1 MALQQMSD
9 YFAKA
14 VMDFYIGKNNTTL
27 TVPAT
32 LYVAMYTTTPGVA
45 NSGGVELTIGSL
57 GYLRLAIT
65 NSTSFFSA
73 ATGSGTRTKAAAGGS
88 YPLAWFT
95 AGGTLGPIVATG
107 LLDASSA
114 GNLWLLNEI
123 PSGSQQTISNGNN
136 ITFNASD
143 FSWTLT

>member
-1 MALQQMSD
+1 MPLNQMSD

-14 VMDFYIGKNNTTL
+14 LLDYYIGKNNTTL

-45 NSGGVELTIGSL
+45 NSGGVEATGSGYARL
-57 GYLRLAIT
+57 GIT

-73 ATGSGTRTKAAAGGS
+73 ASGSGTRTKAASGGS
-88 YPLAWFT
+88 YPLSWFT
-95 AGGTLGPIVATG
+95 ATGALGPIVATG

-123 PSGSQQTISNGNN
+123 AVGSQQTIANGNVV
-136 ITFNASD
+136 TFNAAD
-143 FSWTLT
+143 FSLTLT

>member
-1 MALQQMSD
+1 MAVQQMSD

-14 VMDFYIGKNNTTL
+14 LMDFYVGKNNTTL
-27 TVPAT
+27 VVPAT
-32 LYVAMYTTTPGVA
+32 LYVAMFTTTPGVA
-45 NSGGVELTIGSL
+45 NSGGVELAIS

-65 NSTSFFSA
+65 NNTTNFAA
-73 ATGSGTRTKAAAGGS
+73 ATGSGTRTKAGQWGT
-88 YPLAWFT
+88 PMTWFT
-95 AGGTLGPIVATG
+95 AGATSAAIVATG
-107 LLDASSA
+107 LFDASTA

-123 PSGSQQTISNGNN
+123 AAGSQQTISSGNN